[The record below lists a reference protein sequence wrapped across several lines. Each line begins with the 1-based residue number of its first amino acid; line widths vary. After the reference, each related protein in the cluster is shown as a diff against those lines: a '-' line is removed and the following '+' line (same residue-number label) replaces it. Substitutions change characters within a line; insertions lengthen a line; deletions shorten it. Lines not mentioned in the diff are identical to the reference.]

1 MRKCGFI
8 RKGYVVEN
16 GRIYN
21 SYPCQKDKG
30 HDGEHQFYHE
40 ELNLPIFT
48 KLSDASL
55 FKRQIHSNE
64 NRKQDSVM

>member
-1 MRKCGFI
+1 MTNCDFI

-21 SYPCQKDKG
+21 NYPCQKVKG
-30 HDGEHQFYHE
+30 HDESHKFFHE
-40 ELNLPIFT
+40 ELDLPIFA

-55 FKRQIHSNE
+55 FKRQIHSTVIGD
-64 NRKQDSVM
+64 KK